1 MLDNIMNDTSLK
13 LSTEK
18 KTAMVMAAERLLGD
32 GYEPEFVAGVLGNIQ
47 NEGTPGK
54 FESSNYKSNPSA
66 EPSYLK
72 YMDSHHNYRT
82 KFSGKTI
89 QEVGISAAI
98 ELQNYAKKSGYAGK
112 FGLGMI
118 QWTGSRTEGLLESYQ
133 KYATSDKPT
142 TEECIKAEVNYLADE
157 LKGDHWDVY
166 AAWKS
171 GDKTAKSAGEL
182 FCSMYEKPKD
192 IEGEA
197 RVRANNASKIYEI
210 MMK

>member
-13 LSTEK
+13 LSTDK

-54 FESSNYKSNPSA
+54 FESSNYRSNPSA

-72 YMDSHHNYRT
+72 YMDSHCDYRT

-89 QEVGISAAI
+89 QEVGISATI
-98 ELQNYAKKSGYAGK
+98 ELQNSAKKSGYAGK

-118 QWTGSRTEGLLESYQ
+118 Q
-133 KYATSDKPT
+133 
-142 TEECIKAEVNYLADE
+142 
-157 LKGDHWDVY
+157 
-166 AAWKS
+166 
-171 GDKTAKSAGEL
+171 
-182 FCSMYEKPKD
+182 
-192 IEGEA
+192 
-197 RVRANNASKIYEI
+197 
-210 MMK
+210 